1 MSEDERTLYRFPVER
16 IKDNRAKGLLR
27 EVAEMIES
35 GDDPS
40 ALRYL
45 GQSLKL
51 LAGRARSRAFSMSD
65 DELKQW

>member
-1 MSEDERTLYRFPVER
+1 MSEDERNLYRFPIER
-16 IKDNRAKGLLR
+16 IKDNRTKGLLR

-35 GDDPS
+35 ADDPS
-40 ALRYL
+40 ALRYFS
-45 GQSLKL
+45 QSLKL